1 MYETYKIII
10 IIINKMEYQEMVYPS
25 NYITHEQ
32 QEAIKNLRATDMN
45 SFIELELYQD
55 TAYTS
60 G

>member
-1 MYETYKIII
+1 
-10 IIINKMEYQEMVYPS
+10 MEFQEMMYPS

-32 QEAIKNLRATDMN
+32 QDAIKNLIATDMD